1 VTWVGYDEP
10 TWIPAANSSAELKRE
25 FNQPAVSE
33 IVSNISPSVRVEVM
47 DETDEAKDKISSFDG
62 PPVPPS
68 ENSESEIEED
78 FDNVEVEVLTTDN
91 NQAFPEEVFG
101 EAEEVNRYPTRARDP
116 SGKAI
121 RNAQASFVHSYVTI
135 LKMQQLEKVK
145 ALERDLK
152 TTVHAYFNNVSEM
165 TTMKKSEVFF
175 TVPITKDKK
184 GNWLYDG
191 VPVSSIK
198 VPKGVKAAVNSTYK
212 EQWEGAM
219 TEEYDALEEKG
230 TWIPVYREGSDRP
243 IGTIWVF
250 CLKLD
255 PSEQTLRFKARLVV
269 AGQHRTCGIDHTQDE
284 VFTNVLM
291 MKSLRQ
297 LVALGLQHD
306 DVEMEHWDI
315 KNAFLEAD
323 MNKHITIHQPKG
335 FYIHQGKVLKLLKA
349 LYGLPEAMRLFCDK
363 LKARLIE
370 MGFTP
375 TKSDPM
381 IYRLERNGKFIL
393 LPAYVDD
400 IFPLY
405 NCRKLRDEVYTDL
418 AATFT
423 MKNLGKLRNSLGME
437 FDFDFNVGVADFTM
451 VEKKKELLDSVGF
464 MDARPKPTPMTR
476 QLEKPKVIT
485 VEEQRKAD
493 LVLNGIDY
501 KSVVGSI
508 GYMVQ
513 ACCPDLA
520 YVYSCLARFISG
532 QTEAAAKALVHVLR
546 YIRGTIDLSL
556 RYHRHE
562 GKVKSKAVFF
572 TDASYA
578 DDFNDARSHSAM
590 MGFTYGCLTHWKSIR
605 QKTVSTSTYQAE
617 TVAAHLAATELVWVR
632 FLLSELGDAEDGP
645 TVVWQDNDAV
655 IRNTLNPTKH
665 EASKHINVKFHYKR
679 ELYEAGILEML
690 PIPTTRQLAD
700 ALTKALTPEKF
711 LTLRAGFM
719 GHTYWPEVS
728 GLDPPMDAIYGDV
741 RKYPKKEVP
750 AYWTKVLKAKPVWGF
765 KFN

>member
-1 VTWVGYDEP
+1 MIILALFPNKEINGEPWSSNDIFRGFRDWKDLEYLRVYGCEVHWFRKAKDRLRGINGLRGLLLGKHPHKLAFLVLDILSRKVVTCTMCHVNETSFPMRSKYWLAKPMRSDYVDDTDKMDDIDEEEVKEEVKKDSDFLNEGKGDEIIQSITFIPSMPPMPLTDRPQISHVKDQPEQAVKVEVIDEAEVVDDAAVDVDAEDMDDAVDVDVVVEDAVDVDVVVEDAVDVDVGDVAEDVELKMVTEDDDEAFEVESILNKRRDGQKVDYEVKWVGYDEP
-10 TWIPAANSSAELKRE
+10 TWIPAANISAELKRE

-33 IVSNISPSVRVEVM
+33 IVSNISPSVTVEVM
-47 DETDEAKDKISSFDG
+47 DETDEAKDEISSFDG

-349 LYGLPEAMRLFCDK
+349 LYGLPEAMRLFCD
-363 LKARLIE
+363 
-370 MGFTP
+370 
-375 TKSDPM
+375 
-381 IYRLERNGKFIL
+381 NGTRWKVYFATSL
-393 LPAYVDD
+393 
-400 IFPLY
+400 
-405 NCRKLRDEVYTDL
+405 CR
-418 AATFT
+418 
-423 MKNLGKLRNSLGME
+423 
-437 FDFDFNVGVADFTM
+437 
-451 VEKKKELLDSVGF
+451 
-464 MDARPKPTPMTR
+464 
-476 QLEKPKVIT
+476 
-485 VEEQRKAD
+485 
-493 LVLNGIDY
+493 
-501 KSVVGSI
+501 
-508 GYMVQ
+508 
-513 ACCPDLA
+513 
-520 YVYSCLARFISG
+520 
-532 QTEAAAKALVHVLR
+532 
-546 YIRGTIDLSL
+546 
-556 RYHRHE
+556 
-562 GKVKSKAVFF
+562 
-572 TDASYA
+572 
-578 DDFNDARSHSAM
+578 
-590 MGFTYGCLTHWKSIR
+590 
-605 QKTVSTSTYQAE
+605 
-617 TVAAHLAATELVWVR
+617 
-632 FLLSELGDAEDGP
+632 
-645 TVVWQDNDAV
+645 
-655 IRNTLNPTKH
+655 
-665 EASKHINVKFHYKR
+665 
-679 ELYEAGILEML
+679 
-690 PIPTTRQLAD
+690 
-700 ALTKALTPEKF
+700 
-711 LTLRAGFM
+711 
-719 GHTYWPEVS
+719 
-728 GLDPPMDAIYGDV
+728 
-741 RKYPKKEVP
+741 
-750 AYWTKVLKAKPVWGF
+750 
-765 KFN
+765 